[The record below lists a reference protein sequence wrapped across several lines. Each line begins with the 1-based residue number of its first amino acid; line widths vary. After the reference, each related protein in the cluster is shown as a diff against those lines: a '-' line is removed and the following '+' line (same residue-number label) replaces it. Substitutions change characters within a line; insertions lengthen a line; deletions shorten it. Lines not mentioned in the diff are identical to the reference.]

1 MSPKKKKSVYH
12 IHYRPRMWEQSIRK
26 KKIPFMTWSLPLIAY
41 CLPGLPFFFFFLRYG
56 GSVVL
61 AHTHT
66 NKTEQNQTHM
76 TVLNRVVNGIS
87 STLGNDISHTHTQ
100 DTHSVRRHHPRS
112 TKNKNER
119 KKRRR
124 ALIEQGRE
132 VSQ

>member
-1 MSPKKKKSVYH
+1 MGAKHSEKKNP
-12 IHYRPRMWEQSIRK
+12 IHD
-26 KKIPFMTWSLPLIAY
+26 LVIATD
-41 CLPGLPFFFFFLRYG
+41 CLLSAWIAFFFFFLRYG